1 MVNDVKDAISIKLN
15 QIYGD
20 NYESYSKDV
29 KQGLNPPCFFI
40 KILNSSR
47 RQLIGNRYYLE
58 ISVDVHY
65 FPAVKGDND
74 KLDEVG
80 SSLFNDLEY
89 ITMINGDQIRGTNM
103 SYEKEKGVLHFFVTY
118 TMIVKKDIP
127 AEDPM
132 GEITYRGGVK
142 TE

>member
-1 MVNDVKDAISIKLN
+1 MVDDIKSAISIKLN

-20 NYESYSKDV
+20 NYEIYTKDV

-58 ISVDVHY
+58 ISVNVHY
-65 FPAVKGDND
+65 FPSVRGNND
-74 KLDEVG
+74 ELDEVG

-89 ITMINGDQIRGTNM
+89 ITMVNGDQIRGTNM
-103 SYEKEKGVLHFFVTY
+103 SYEKVDRVLHFFVTY
-118 TMIVKKDIP
+118 GLYVKKDIP
-127 AEDPM
+127 AEELM
-132 GEITYRGGVK
+132 GEIIYNGGVK

>member
-20 NYESYSKDV
+20 NYEIYSKDV
-29 KQGLNPPCFFI
+29 EQGLNPPCFFI

-58 ISVDVHY
+58 ISVNVHY
-65 FPAVKGDND
+65 FPSVRGNND
-74 KLDEVG
+74 ELDEVG
-80 SSLFNDLEY
+80 MGLFDNLEY
-89 ITMINGDQIRGTNM
+89 ITMLNGDQIRGINM
-103 SYEKEKGVLHFFVTY
+103 NYEKVDGVLHFFVTY
-118 TMIVKKDIP
+118 GLYVKKDIP
-127 AEDPM
+127 AEEPM